1 MRLALAQL
9 DSRLGDLEANR
20 ERAKDA
26 LAEARGSGADL
37 VVFPELQLSGYA
49 VGEVGEGPGTAC
61 GADSLASLAA
71 HAGEGSVLFGFH
83 EASDGCTY
91 NSAAYYEAGRLVHVH
106 RKLHLPA
113 HVVDESALFAQGDEL
128 RAFDTSFGR
137 SAVLIC
143 YDAWHLALP
152 FLAVHDGARILLV
165 PASSSTFVAEAE
177 AYWHALTRLYGSL
190 LQCFVVF
197 VNRVGDEA
205 GLTFWGG
212 SHVVDPRGDV
222 VAAASR
228 FAEELLLV
236 DIDLAQVDERRLELP
251 LVTDPRIELLRAEC
265 ERLAMPR
272 DPLPHGLDSAPTTLY
287 PERTPM
293 KPPPA
298 SLPRQDGVHD

>member
-9 DSRLGDLEANR
+9 DSRLGDLDANR
-20 ERAKDA
+20 ERAREA
-26 LAEARGSGADL
+26 LAIARGGGADL

-49 VGEVGEGPGTAC
+49 VGEVGAMTAC
-61 GADSLASLAA
+61 AADSLGSLAA

-83 EASDGCTY
+83 EASDGYTY
-91 NSAAYYEAGRLVHVH
+91 NSAAYYEGGRLVHVH
-106 RKLHLPA
+106 RKLHLPS
-113 HVVDESALFAQGDEL
+113 HVLDESALFSSGEQL
-128 RAFDTSFGR
+128 RAFDTSLGR

-165 PASSSTFVAEAE
+165 PASSSTMVADAE

-212 SHVVDPRGDV
+212 SHVVDPRGEV

-228 FAEELLLV
+228 FTEELLLV

-265 ERLAMPR
+265 ERLALPR
-272 DPLPHGLDSAPTTLY
+272 DPLPDGLESTTATLY

-293 KPPPA
+293 EA
-298 SLPRQDGVHD
+298 SPTSVPLQDGAHD

>member
-9 DSRLGDLEANR
+9 DSRLGDLDANR
-20 ERAKDA
+20 ERAREA
-26 LAEARGSGADL
+26 LAVARSGGADL

-49 VGEVGEGPGTAC
+49 LGEIGEATAC
-61 GADSLASLAA
+61 AADSLGSLAA
-71 HAGEGSVLFGFH
+71 EAGEGSVLFGFH
-83 EASDGCTY
+83 ETSGGSTY
-91 NSAAYYEAGRLVHVH
+91 NSAAYYEGGRLVHVH
-106 RKLHLPA
+106 RKLHLPS
-113 HVVDESALFAQGDEL
+113 HVLDESALFSSGEQL
-128 RAFDTSFGR
+128 RAFDTSHGR

-165 PASSSTFVAEAE
+165 PASSSTAVTEAE

-212 SHVVDPRGDV
+212 SHVVDPRGEV
-222 VAAASR
+222 VAAAPR
-228 FAEELLLV
+228 LTEELLLV
-236 DIDLAQVDERRLELP
+236 DIDLAHVDERRLELP

-265 ERLAMPR
+265 ERLALPR
-272 DPLPHGLDSAPTTLY
+272 DPLPGGLESATPTLY
-287 PERTPM
+287 PDRTPM
-293 KPPPA
+293 ESPPTSVP
-298 SLPRQDGVHD
+298 LQDGAPD